1 MKAMKKIMNWVC
13 SNIFW
18 IIMIISLSLYF
29 VSPFI
34 SIITTILILI
44 ISLVYLINQHL
55 NESKK
60 ETLKDI
66 SEPPVTQ
73 WISLDKYDNKTYR
86 LSIFFDNTSDKYR
99 IVDMNNHIIFCDGFE
114 TENDAKKQI
123 MRNSIEVTGLKV
135 HNYI

>member
-1 MKAMKKIMNWVC
+1 
-13 SNIFW
+13 
-18 IIMIISLSLYF
+18 MIISLSLYF